1 MTHYESIYEAAADNY
16 GLITSVEAREMG
28 ISYKEMSALASRGM
42 IERRGHGV
50 YRLARWVPTPN
61 DRYAEAV
68 ALVGPDSY
76 LWGEAVLAMHGLALV
91 NPRTL
96 TVANPRRV
104 RRKLPIWVKAVS
116 GAEGAAMSYE
126 GVPSQSI
133 LDAIRTCKG
142 KVMPERLVEA
152 ARDARREGLIT
163 QDEMDDLLKEI
174 ENG

>member
-50 YRLARWVPTPN
+50 YRLSRWVPTPN

-68 ALVGPDSY
+68 ALVGPGSY

-104 RRKLPIWVKAVS
+104 RRKLPY
-116 GAEGAAMSYE
+116 G
-126 GVPSQSI
+126 
-133 LDAIRTCKG
+133 
-142 KVMPERLVEA
+142 
-152 ARDARREGLIT
+152 
-163 QDEMDDLLKEI
+163 
-174 ENG
+174 

>member
-16 GLITSVEAREMG
+16 GLITSMEAREMG
-28 ISYKEMSALASRGM
+28 ISYKEMSALASRGL

-50 YRLARWVPTPN
+50 YRLTRWVPT
-61 DRYAEAV
+61 
-68 ALVGPDSY
+68 
-76 LWGEAVLAMHGLALV
+76 AVLAMHGLALV

-116 GAEGAAMSYE
+116 GVEGAAMSYE

-133 LDAIRTCKG
+133 PDAIRTCKG
-142 KVMPERLVEA
+142 KVMPERLSEA

-163 QDEMDDLLKEI
+163 QEEIDDLLKEI